1 MMLSTRT
8 TLATTLAVL
17 LAGIAPTT
25 WSRAHAQGAEPKPVA
40 KDAPLPEGAI
50 ARLETSGGPR
60 VVFTPNGKYLLAP
73 IGTHTLRLWDLSTR
87 KPVREF
93 VGPKKPGVPFGTLV
107 YFNNAAFSADGKLL
121 ATGSSDGSI
130 RIWDATTGTLER
142 EWQGH
147 KDFVH
152 ELDLSAD
159 GKTLVTHGWV
169 GRDGSVKVW
178 DTTSG
183 KELLSLYD
191 RGKGER
197 PAGAM
202 PTIPGLSPS
211 GKILAISN
219 DKTDE
224 LTLLKPTSGEQI
236 NKFALDKQGNKVAVI
251 FHPDEKSVFVASF
264 AQRGTIRRYDVATG
278 KELAIIGEQRDMRS
292 VSFSKDF
299 SIVAAVTQEDK
310 IVNIWDVATGQ
321 LRGKITAPI
330 VLWTVAVSPDG
341 TLLATQAQGEL
352 LLWRMPVKKGTE

>member
-1 MMLSTRT
+1 MFPCNWRN
-8 TLATTLAVL
+8 LAIAL
-17 LAGIAPTT
+17 LALAGVGSAPWGTY
-25 WSRAHAQGAEPKPVA
+25 AQAAGGKSGAS
-40 KDAPLPEGAI
+40 DAPLPDGAI

-60 VVFTPNGKYLLAP
+60 VAFTPDGKYLLAP
-73 IGTHTLRLWDLSTR
+73 IGTHTLRLWDIATR

-93 VGPKKPGVPFGTLV
+93 VGPKKPGVLFGTLV
-107 YFNNAAFSADGKLL
+107 YFNNAAFSDDGKLL

-130 RIWDATTGTLER
+130 RIWDVATGKLER

-152 ELDLSAD
+152 VLELSAD

-169 GRDGSVKVW
+169 GRDGTVKVW
-178 DTTSG
+178 DTSNG

-191 RGKGER
+191 RGDAPT
-197 PAGAM
+197 PAGAQ

-211 GKILAISN
+211 GKILAITN

-224 LTLLKPTSGEQI
+224 LTLLKPITGEQI
-236 NKFALDKQGNKVAVI
+236 KKFALDKQGNKVAVI

-341 TLLATQAQGEL
+341 TLLATQGQGEL
-352 LLWRMPVKKGTE
+352 LLWRMPMNKRGE

>member
-1 MMLSTRT
+1 MFASDRR
-8 TLATTLAVL
+8 L
-17 LAGIAPTT
+17 LAIALLGVASLASAP
-25 WSRAHAQGAEPKPVA
+25 WSGARSQAAGVKGEA
-40 KDAPLPEGAI
+40 KEAPLPEGAV

-60 VVFTPNGKYLLAP
+60 VVFTPDGKHLLVP
-73 IGTHTLRLWDLSTR
+73 IGTHTLRLWDLATH
-87 KPVREF
+87 KAVRDF
-93 VGPKKPGVPFGTLV
+93 VGPKKAGILFGTFV
-107 YFNNAAFSADGKLL
+107 YFTNAAFSNDGKLL

-130 RIWDATTGTLER
+130 RVWDVASGNVER

-147 KDFVH
+147 TDFVH
-152 ELDLSAD
+152 VLELSAD

-178 DTTSG
+178 DTASG

-191 RGKGER
+191 RGKEER

-211 GKILAISN
+211 AKILAISN

-224 LTLLKPTSGEQI
+224 MTLLTPTSGEQI
-236 NKFALDKQGNKVAVI
+236 KKFALDKHGNKIAVI
-251 FHPDEKSVFVASF
+251 FHADEKSVFVASF

-278 KELAIIGEQRDMRS
+278 KELAIIGEQRDIRS

-321 LRGKITAPI
+321 LRSTITAPVI
-330 VLWTVAVSPDG
+330 LWTVAMSPDG
-341 TLLATQAQGEL
+341 TLLATQAKGEL